1 MLGRIFDDMVVGWFD
16 SLVPAVIY
24 LVVNVFHAFFELV
37 LLLIIQTMHTV
48 GNRFVHEFVELVL
61 RFAAA
66 IR

>member
-24 LVVNVFHAFFELV
+24 LVVNVFHAVLELV
-37 LLLIIQTMHTV
+37 LLLRIQTVHAV
-48 GNRFVHEFVELVL
+48 GDRRVHELVELVL

-66 IR
+66 VG